1 MPEFSE
7 KVRDNEKF
15 VELIVNNKEEKVKDS
30 MGADLTKEDL
40 APINSLAKQ
49 INSLF
54 AFKNEQTT
62 YFEKTM
68 KGVSIMEAD
77 TEEQLLNYVA
87 ELWPP
92 IKIKFVPL
100 LPSSEFIP
108 KYLKAKE

>member
-1 MPEFSE
+1 VGSYTNTKTDGRGEKLKFLKYWEVSE
-7 KVRDNEKF
+7 DKLDEGIERWGKYLEK
-15 VELIVNNKEEKVKDS
+15 
-30 MGADLTKEDL
+30 M
-40 APINSLAKQ
+40 AKTP
-49 INSLF
+49 
-54 AFKNEQTT
+54 KKYPT
-62 YFEKTM
+62 YIFPPHFEKTM
-68 KGVSIMEAD
+68 KGVSIIEAD